1 MMRTVF
7 RRLVLAAATLLG
19 GLAAAA
25 DSTLEVALVQNGAP
39 GTQALAVMLDQPT
52 GGRFAY
58 FADTGWKFIGRD
70 AELADAGSALTPA
83 AGQPASMMIDGPTG
97 FVFTYIVDKGWKFAG
112 RVGEA
117 N

>member
-1 MMRTVF
+1 MMRTAF
-7 RRLVLAAATLLG
+7 HRLALVAATLFS

-25 DSTLEVALVQNGAP
+25 DSTLEVNFAHNSTAGARP
-39 GTQALAVMLDQPT
+39 LAVMLDQPT

-58 FADTGWKFIGRD
+58 FADAGWKFIGRD
-70 AELADAGSALTPA
+70 AELAEAGSALTPA
-83 AGQPASMMIDGPTG
+83 AGRPASMMIDGPTG
-97 FVFTYIVDKGWKFAG
+97 FVFTYIVDQGWKFAG